1 MTKAILLSALGAVAL
16 SFATAPAFA
25 AQHTSDPMMNCDQFL
40 ALAPADQEAG
50 AQSLVSAGRDIAM
63 AAANSNA
70 STGSSSVTDTTA
82 TEGTTPTDQ
91 VVLDVVKSDSIDADI
106 STDSSNSS
114 DGIAATDTT
123 SSADA
128 NASTDGSTSVATSTD
143 GSTSTSTDG
152 SSDQQSDVTLALI
165 AVCTNSSTTSN

>member
-1 MTKAILLSALGAVAL
+1 MTKAMTKAMLLSVLGAVTL

-40 ALAPADQEAG
+40 ALAPADQDAG

-70 STGSSSVTDTTA
+70 STGSSSVTGTTA
-82 TEGTTPTDQ
+82 TEGTTSTDQ
-91 VVLDVVKSDSIDADI
+91 VVLDVVDSDSIDAAI

-114 DGIAATDTT
+114 DGIAATDTI

-128 NASTDGSTSVATSTD
+128 NASTDGSTSVASSTD
-143 GSTSTSTDG
+143 GSTSADG

-165 AVCTNSSTTSN
+165 AVCTNSN